1 MKQIIALLLLPLLT
15 IAFVSCKKDNKGEE
29 ENGKP
34 TKLLKTIK
42 ISDTESGN
50 LQYLLTHYYDN
61 QNRLIKVGIN
71 ALYSSNPDIQS
82 DFYNITY
89 STNTITI
96 TDFENHVYI
105 LQLDDNGYVIGY
117 NGQYTYIYENGYL
130 KEVKGENGRR
140 TEYSWVN
147 GNMVQSTHYKDST
160 SFISYY
166 EYNNRENLLN
176 INDITGL
183 IYDYET
189 FEDGLRLKG
198 CTSKNYLVKAS
209 QLTFNYQ
216 FDADGFPTQ
225 MMRTIGGLGDHT
237 YKYTYY

>member
-1 MKQIIALLLLPLLT
+1 MKRLLLFILPLLALT
-15 IAFVSCKKDNKGEE
+15 FISCKPEE
-29 ENGKP
+29 KEKP
-34 TKLLKTIK
+34 KKLVKTLE

-61 QNRLIKVGIN
+61 QDRLIRIGIN
-71 ALYSSNPDIQS
+71 ALYSSNPDIQT
-82 DFYNITY
+82 DFYKITY

-96 TDFENHVYI
+96 TDFENNVYV
-105 LQLDDNGYVIGY
+105 LQLDDNGYITSY
-117 NGQYTYIYENGYL
+117 NGYYTYIYENGYI

-160 SFISYY
+160 SSISTCY
-166 EYNNRENLLN
+166 EYSNRENLLN
-176 INDITGL
+176 INDMTGL
-183 IYDYET
+183 IYDYVT

-209 QLTFNYQ
+209 QFTFNYQ
-216 FDADGFPTQ
+216 FDADGYPTQ
-225 MMRTIGGLGDHT
+225 MKRSIDGINDHT
-237 YKYTYY
+237 YKFTYY